1 MSTFQPCHI
10 APALVT
16 ASHLPGPTP
25 RAASVQKGRAGGAD
39 WGAESS
45 CPAMGLPGQPGQDR
59 LLEHEVPALIS
70 ELIPRPGRRQLGFM
84 LEFLWL
90 THSSGAQPEMEQVPG
105 FAACTARPPKT
116 GPSCFRKQCLDQG
129 VHPRACCSPK
139 PSARRVPC
147 SAPSLPAATRVVLPP
162 AGRGLGLGTWLPQVQ
177 AALTNPTLGV
187 WDLKWENQFDFPS
200 KPAMP

>member
-1 MSTFQPCHI
+1 M
-10 APALVT
+10 
-16 ASHLPGPTP
+16 
-25 RAASVQKGRAGGAD
+25 
-39 WGAESS
+39 
-45 CPAMGLPGQPGQDR
+45 
-59 LLEHEVPALIS
+59 PALIS

-90 THSSGAQPEMEQVPG
+90 THSSRAQPEMEQVPG

-116 GPSCFRKQCLDQG
+116 GPSCFRKQCLDRG

-139 PSARRVPC
+139 PGHARRVPC